1 MARKRNPRLEQ
12 AVREAIAELLEE
24 EIADPRVSH
33 VTITDV
39 RVSEDQRHA
48 TVYYT
53 SLDTGLL
60 AGGPQRMTRDM
71 PRGPSEVADGLA
83 SAAPRLQGL
92 LGRRVRM
99 RNTPTL
105 VFEPDQLAAEARRID
120 ELLRSEHSTG
130 QSGDRVPDLGASST
144 NDSFPHGSGSAA
156 PEEAGG
162 TR

>member
-12 AVREAIAELLEE
+12 AVRVAIAELLEE

-53 SLDTGLL
+53 TLDQDLIAGDPSHTGSI
-60 AGGPQRMTRDM
+60 R
-71 PRGPSEVADGLA
+71 PRGPQEVREGLT

-92 LGRRVRM
+92 LARRVRM

-105 VFEPDQLAAEARRID
+105 VFEPDEIAAEARRIE
-120 ELLRSEHSTG
+120 ELLRAAHASRPKGES
-130 QSGDRVPDLGASST
+130 SAYRRVPDT
-144 NDSFPHGSGSAA
+144 
-156 PEEAGG
+156 PEEAGEA
-162 TR
+162 T